1 MGGKCC
7 QCGPCKNELNDEES
21 EIKKENDPR
30 YKTQDELNE
39 LRKLQMQK
47 GLFEDADGL
56 IGKDKLKTLKNMYG
70 TMDKKEIIIEE
81 NDGIEKY
88 EKPKLNAAKEKVKHD
103 PPFWNEK
110 TMDNIED
117 EIFDLNEEKSE
128 KIFQFFNDIRLNP
141 ENYINQS
148 NDENI
153 SDLLKKADKNE
164 YKPNTLIKN
173 NSFFYQMREG
183 LMNIYS
189 TPKSDESLMEDIE
202 NLCFKDFE
210 LKKRYFVECPID
222 EEEEAIWN
230 LLKKYENVALDE
242 LLTNNVSYC
251 VICALPIKDSYNMK
265 VYFLMLTEKI
275 NV

>member
-7 QCGPCKNELNDEES
+7 ECIRKNEAIEEENEIQKDPLFATKDDLND
-21 EIKKENDPR
+21 
-30 YKTQDELNE
+30 
-39 LRKLQMQK
+39 LRRLKNQE
-47 GLFEDADGL
+47 GLFDDADGIL
-56 IGKDKLKTLKNMYG
+56 GKDKLKTLKSLYG
-70 TMDKKEIIIEE
+70 QTFKEEIKGEE
-81 NDGIEKY
+81 DEIEKV
-88 EKPKLNAAKEKVKHD
+88 EKVELRKIPEKQKHD
-103 PPFWNEK
+103 PPYWNEK

-141 ENYINQS
+141 KNYINQS

-153 SDLLKKADKNE
+153 SDLLKKADKNK

>member
-47 GLFEDADGL
+47 GLFEDADGIL
-56 IGKDKLKTLKNMYG
+56 GKDKLKTIKNLYG
-70 TMDKKEIIIEE
+70 ETYKEEINGEE
-81 NDGIEKY
+81 DGIERVSKHDVRG
-88 EKPKLNAAKEKVKHD
+88 KVEKVKHD

-153 SDLLKKADKNE
+153 SDLLKKADKYP
-164 YKPNTLIKN
+164 YKPNALIKN
-173 NSFFYQMREG
+173 SGFFYQLREG
-183 LMNIYS
+183 LLNIYS
-189 TPKSDESLMEDIE
+189 TPKGDESLIDEIE
-202 NLCFKDFE
+202 NLCFKDFDIR
-210 LKKRYFVECPID
+210 KRYMVECPID

-265 VYFLMLTEKI
+265 VYFLMLS
-275 NV
+275 